1 MSDIMTF
8 LRDAVAKMNGTPT
21 EAEYEAKDALNKHL
35 ENKQRYREFQN
46 EHLPNALAQ
55 FDPSTLPKDFLVD
68 PNAGPPSPDYTNL
81 RLPIYR
87 RAGNPKN
94 AGPTGLETLPAKDY
108 HYYLK
113 YITNQHDPAR
123 AEYLYDHPP
132 RLSLEG
138 AYALPRAMAAAKNL
152 GVPQVDPALL
162 AGLYLKEGRDDSGAN
177 SHDYTNPKSNAL
189 VADLVDK
196 YNVDSKTASFLAL
209 LKEKQDTAD
218 RLNIPFG
225 RAWNGT
231 GTNAFGQTGAQYA
244 ADLQDQIKAAQQP
257 QNKNLMDMI
266 NLGIQHGTQYPYVDP
281 RAQQAY
287 QEALPQNSGIAAL
300 LR

>member
-1 MSDIMTF
+1 MSDIMTL
-8 LRDAVAKMNGTPT
+8 LRDAVAKINGEPT
-21 EAEYEAKDALNKHL
+21 QAEYEAKDALNKYL
-35 ENKQRYREFQN
+35 ENKQQYREFQN

-81 RLPIYR
+81 RRPIYR
-87 RAGNPKN
+87 HADKPKN

-108 HYYLK
+108 KYYTK
-113 YITNQHDPAR
+113 YMTNQPDPAR
-123 AEYLYDHPP
+123 AEYLYHHPP
-132 RLSLEG
+132 IMSLEG
-138 AYALPRAMAAAKNL
+138 EYALPRAMAAAKNL

-162 AGLYLKEGRDDSGAN
+162 AGLFLKEGRVDAGAN
-177 SHDYTNPKSNAL
+177 SPDYTNTKSNAL
-189 VADLVDK
+189 VADLIDK

-209 LKEKQDTAD
+209 LKEKQDLAN
-218 RLNIPFG
+218 RLKIPFG
-225 RAWNGT
+225 EAWNGT
-231 GTNAFGQTGAQYA
+231 GTNVYGKTGAQYA
-244 ADLQDQIKAAQQP
+244 TELQDQIKAAQQP

-287 QEALPQNSGIAAL
+287 QDDLRLKAGIGSL
-300 LR
+300 K

>member
-1 MSDIMTF
+1 MSDVMDF
-8 LRDAVAKMNGTPT
+8 LRDAVARINGDPT
-21 EAEYEAKDALNKHL
+21 QAEREAKDSLNKYL
-35 ENKQRYREFQN
+35 ENKQKYREFQH

-94 AGPTGLETLPAKDY
+94 AGATGLETLPAKDY
-108 HYYLK
+108 KYYTK
-113 YITNQHDPAR
+113 YITNQPDPAR
-123 AEYLYDHPP
+123 AEYLYHHPP
-132 RLSLEG
+132 IMSLEG

-162 AGLYLKEGRDDSGAN
+162 GGLYLKEGRDDFGAN

-189 VADLVDK
+189 VADLMDK

-209 LKEKQDTAD
+209 LKEKQDVAN
-218 RLNIPFG
+218 RLKIPLG
-225 RAWNGT
+225 EAWNGT
-231 GTNAFGQTGAQYA
+231 GANVYGQTGAQYA
-244 ADLQDQIKAAQQP
+244 ADLQNQIKAAQQP

-266 NLGIQHGTQYPYVDP
+266 NMGIQHGTQYPYVDP
-281 RAQQAY
+281 QAQQAY
-287 QEALPQNSGIAAL
+287 QDDLRMKAGIGSL
-300 LR
+300 K